1 MTSERKINFDSL
13 EMKHAELEVFTR
25 KWKAEMMRR
34 AMAAYFRQGGLS
46 FPSPY
51 ASRIV
56 LYKGTHYAYLASESE
71 TLAVYRIRSDS
82 SFSRKAKRWPK
93 QIENVPVSR
102 RAMINYSHMRRVGL
116 VEYHAG
122 A

>member
-1 MTSERKINFDSL
+1 MTTENKITIDSL

-34 AMAAYFRQGGLS
+34 AMAAYFKQGGS
-46 FPSPY
+46 AFPSPY
-51 ASRIV
+51 ASSIV
-56 LYKGTHYAYLASESE
+56 FHNETYYAHLASESE
-71 TLAVYRIRSDS
+71 TLAVYRIRGES
-82 SFSRKAKRWPK
+82 SFSKKAKRWPK

-102 RAMINYSHMRRVGL
+102 RAMINYSHMRRAGL
-116 VEYHAG
+116 IERHAE